1 MQHARAAQK
10 KVLRAIELGRK
21 VRPDDLKKAG
31 VKMEKVIEKATA
43 EVKGIVDGARRA
55 LERV

>member
-1 MQHARAAQK
+1 
-10 KVLRAIELGRK
+10 
-21 VRPDDLKKAG
+21 LKKAG